1 MQRVF
6 SVAGRALAPSF
17 AWGLIIGWLSVCSGF
32 SALAADA
39 LLFSQNFEK
48 ESVGKVPDG
57 FLVLDGAFAVKE
69 EGGNKFLELPGSPLD
84 TYAVQFGPAE
94 AENLSV
100 AASIKGEGKGRRY
113 PVFGVGL
120 NGVAG
125 YRLQLSAA
133 KKALELYKDQALKVT
148 VEYEWKSGVWTS
160 FRLQMR
166 RVAAGAWKV
175 EGRVWTK
182 GGSEPSGWMIIAEE
196 KEPPQAGRASIFASP
211 FSGTPVQFDD
221 LKVETVETK

>member
-1 MQRVF
+1 MQRM
-6 SVAGRALAPSF
+6 SAMPGRGLFQRCARGIMF
-17 AWGLIIGWLSVCSGF
+17 AWVSVCAGF
-32 SALAADA
+32 SFSASAADA
-39 LLFSQNFEK
+39 LPYNQNFEK

-94 AENLSV
+94 ADNASV

-125 YRLQLSAA
+125 YRLQ
-133 KKALELYKDQALKVT
+133 
-148 VEYEWKSGVWTS
+148 
-160 FRLQMR
+160 
-166 RVAAGAWKV
+166 
-175 EGRVWTK
+175 
-182 GGSEPSGWMIIAEE
+182 
-196 KEPPQAGRASIFASP
+196 
-211 FSGTPVQFDD
+211 
-221 LKVETVETK
+221 